1 MRILNT
7 KSNSLLKA
15 HGIEGGGGEGT
26 KGRRPSFSSLDAS
39 PLL

>member
-15 HGIEGGGGEGT
+15 HGIEGGGGGGD
-26 KGRRPSFSSLDAS
+26 KGETAFIFFP
-39 PLL
+39 